1 MTLKQYFPISV
12 AVFAAVVAIT
22 IYFKIP
28 LLPFA
33 VILLTGETL
42 IGLTLED
49 HKVSRYLAA
58 IFKAPKPHA
67 H

>member
-1 MTLKQYFPISV
+1 MTLKKYFPISV
-12 AVFAAVVAIT
+12 AVFVAMVAAT
-22 IYFKIP
+22 IYFSVP
-28 LLPFA
+28 VLPFA

-49 HKVSRYLAA
+49 HKVLRLLAA
-58 IFKAPKPHA
+58 IFRPPRPHA